1 MGLSPTSRFATV
13 ALVVCGAAASARA
26 DPTDNHYIL
35 DCANPCVAETRIGA
49 PGAVATDAHGNVYFA
64 SSNVVF
70 KLTPDGA
77 LLRIAGDGT
86 PGFSGD
92 GGPAIGA
99 RLDFPEMYP
108 EREDDP
114 YFHPLIGALAVDG
127 AGNVYIGDAY
137 NNRVRRIDADGI
149 IVSLVGTGPPGY
161 PGKENDL
168 RFSWVQGLAAGPLGE
183 LYVAG
188 SWGQVTRIDID
199 GSVWQVAARNCTAD
213 WMGPGVCGPKQMAL
227 GPDGRLYIPDVY
239 GRIRRLSADGATTTV
254 AGCEPTDGVFDCHK
268 GEGTPALAT
277 VFGAI
282 VFGVAVTSA
291 AEVLVA
297 DTTSSCIRKVSAD
310 GIVTTF
316 AGRCDESGFEGDG
329 GAARQALLDRPR
341 GLAVDSAGN
350 VYIADTGNGRIRR
363 VTPDGLITTV
373 AGNGRPSG
381 N

>member
-1 MGLSPTSRFATV
+1 
-13 ALVVCGAAASARA
+13 
-26 DPTDNHYIL
+26 
-35 DCANPCVAETRIGA
+35 
-49 PGAVATDAHGNVYFA
+49 
-64 SSNVVF
+64 
-70 KLTPDGA
+70 
-77 LLRIAGDGT
+77 
-86 PGFSGD
+86 
-92 GGPAIGA
+92 
-99 RLDFPEMYP
+99 
-108 EREDDP
+108 
-114 YFHPLIGALAVDG
+114 
-127 AGNVYIGDAY
+127 
-137 NNRVRRIDADGI
+137 
-149 IVSLVGTGPPGY
+149 
-161 PGKENDL
+161 
-168 RFSWVQGLAAGPLGE
+168 
-183 LYVAG
+183 
-188 SWGQVTRIDID
+188 
-199 GSVWQVAARNCTAD
+199 
-213 WMGPGVCGPKQMAL
+213 MAL

-329 GAARQALLDRPR
+329 GTARQALLDRPR